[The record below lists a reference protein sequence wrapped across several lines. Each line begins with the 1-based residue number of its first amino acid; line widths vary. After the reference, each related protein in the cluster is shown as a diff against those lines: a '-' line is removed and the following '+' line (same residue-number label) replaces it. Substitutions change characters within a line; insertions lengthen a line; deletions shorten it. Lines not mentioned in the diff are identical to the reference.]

1 MSSTVDA
8 VYTFAN
14 AVHNYFEENCNF
26 TSGWTWENQRC
37 PGQRRELN
45 GSTLLEYLSSVDFI
59 NPFTEDRV
67 TFDNNGSAPG
77 RYEILYQAQL
87 SNGIVQYGL
96 QRVGTWSIS
105 RMNRSE
111 PLKIF
116 DNVTL
121 QFGVNKSGR
130 IVFYPPVTQCG
141 RYLQGEY
148 LRPFDSCRGICELCL
163 GRNHSD
169 DPTAPSCKKMS
180 SDKRSH

>member
-1 MSSTVDA
+1 MEVLQGGIPST
-8 VYTFAN
+8 
-14 AVHNYFEENCNF
+14 
-26 TSGWTWENQRC
+26 
-37 PGQRRELN
+37 
-45 GSTLLEYLSSVDFI
+45 
-59 NPFTEDRV
+59 
-67 TFDNNGSAPG
+67 
-77 RYEILYQAQL
+77 
-87 SNGIVQYGL
+87 IVQWYCM
-96 QRVGTWSIS
+96 VWSVVSWNMVNFQDEQI
-105 RMNRSE
+105 RT
-111 PLKIF
+111 F

-180 SDKRSH
+180 SDK